1 MDFDMPIFELSA
13 HDLSFPPAYLADKS
27 GILAIGGDL
36 SPERLLSAYIVGV
49 FPWFNP
55 TDPILWW
62 CPDPRMVLFPQS
74 IKISKSMRPMIRGEQ
89 FRVSVN
95 EAFVKVMQG
104 CKDTYRPSQGY
115 AGSWISDELIDSFHT
130 LHRLGYAHSV
140 EVWHN
145 QELVGGLYGIIL
157 GKCFFGESMFSTM
170 SNVSK
175 LAFVALAKNLEKLGF
190 QFIDCQV
197 ETEHLASLGAEN
209 ITRQHF
215 LETLRAYVSSDTLDL
230 KQHFETDLVKLI
242 LTPQANTQA

>member
-1 MDFDMPIFELSA
+1 MPIFELST

-36 SPERLLSAYIVGV
+36 SPERLLSAYIIGV

-55 TDPILWW
+55 DEPILWW
-62 CPDPRMVLFPQS
+62 CPDPRMVLLPS
-74 IKISKSMRPMIRGEQ
+74 KLKISKSMRPMIRKNE

-95 EAFVKVMQG
+95 ECFKAVMQA
-104 CKDTYRPSQGY
+104 CKETYRPSQGY
-115 AGSWISDELIDSFHT
+115 AGSWISGELIDSFQV

-140 EVWHN
+140 EIWHTN
-145 QELVGGLYGIIL
+145 QLVGGLYGIIL

-170 SNVSK
+170 SNASK
-175 LAFVALAKNLEKLGF
+175 LAFVALAKNLERLGF
-190 QFIDCQV
+190 ELIDCQV

-209 ITRQHF
+209 MSRQHF
-215 LETLRAYVSSDTLDL
+215 LEILRRYVSSEPFDL

-242 LTPQANTQA
+242 LTPQAQTQT